1 MCNDHNGFKVTR
13 DETYPV
19 EQSSI
24 ENILPSIWCFIQP
37 PSYEKAPKLMDQGT
51 RNSKSYKEYSNS
63 KLLPSIPQ
71 VTINHVLLEPL
82 MFSHFPVMDLIGQPL
97 EPHSIHRVPHQ
108 KKPNWHITMQ
118 SRCHRVQ
125 RIMNEILL
133 NFKTLTSLSRHWPL
147 GLPKSSYGTFATKWM
162 RCFRKLLWRI
172 FSNKYCS
179 ECSVR

>member
-1 MCNDHNGFKVTR
+1 M
-13 DETYPV
+13 
-19 EQSSI
+19 
-24 ENILPSIWCFIQP
+24 
-37 PSYEKAPKLMDQGT
+37 
-51 RNSKSYKEYSNS
+51 
-63 KLLPSIPQ
+63 
-71 VTINHVLLEPL
+71 TINHVLLEPL
-82 MFSHFPVMDLIGQPL
+82 IFSHFPVMDLIGQPS

-179 ECSVR
+179 ECSVRQGYFYQVKPSFQNTKQESGSCSYSQEWNIFSQSRSLSVTLIVAHRA